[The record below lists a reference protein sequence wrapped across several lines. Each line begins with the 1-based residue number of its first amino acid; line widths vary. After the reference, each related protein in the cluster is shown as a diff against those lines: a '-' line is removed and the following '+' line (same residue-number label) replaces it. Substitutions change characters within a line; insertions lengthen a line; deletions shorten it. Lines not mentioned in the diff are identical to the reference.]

1 MSTLSNISS
10 FFNEIIPIFV
20 FLLVLSGTLF
30 LVFLKNKLELYFRH
44 IESISTDIRR
54 IANHMD
60 DESKYRY

>member
-10 FFNEIIPIFV
+10 FFNEILPIFG
-20 FLLVLSGTLF
+20 FLLLLSGILF
-30 LVFLKNKLELYFRH
+30 LVFLKNKLELYFLH
-44 IESISTDIRR
+44 IESMSSDMRR